1 LSLAIGAKLGPFEIV
16 APLGAGGMGEVYRA
30 TDTRLKRE
38 VALKVL
44 PASVAGSADRLA
56 RFQREAEVLAA
67 LNHPNIAA
75 IYGLEKTDLSASSG
89 AAAITALVMELVEG
103 EDLSERLARGAIPLD
118 EVLAIA
124 KQIAEALEAA
134 HDRGIIHRD
143 LKPANIKVRPDGVVK
158 VLDFGLAK
166 ALSPDGASATADAM
180 NSPTMTSPARLR
192 QGDGE
197 AGTAMGVILGTAAYM
212 APEQARGLAVD
223 RRADLWAFGVVL
235 WEMLTGKRLF
245 DGGTVSD
252 TLAAV
257 LRSEPDW
264 TALPGSTPAPIR
276 RLLRRLLDKDRRR
289 RLDSAVAARLEIE
302 DAFTA
307 PSTSEAVTLS
317 PAPLSR
323 SGWSRALP
331 WAAGAL
337 AVALGVALWAP
348 WRGTSPQKTTLRLT
362 PLSFEQGGQTG
373 AVWSPDGKAVA
384 FGARQKD
391 TDPYQ
396 VYVRYLDSSVA
407 TQITRLA
414 GGVAL
419 VIEWTAV
426 GQIVFASLAP
436 RGLWSVSPVGGE
448 PEPWAKESVIAGDL
462 RLVLARPSVSRDGGV
477 FAGLFSAA
485 DGVIG
490 VATASPPGSAPR
502 RYEPAP
508 FASRA
513 LFNVASVKFSPD
525 GRQILL
531 MRNAGAG
538 EEAWLMPYPASAANP
553 PRRILQD
560 MPAFN
565 STPTFS
571 WMPDNRHVVLSATA
585 DAAPQQLYMAD
596 TVSGAFAAF
605 SRGTTNQTDP
615 AVSPDGGRLVFLESE
630 TNRDIVSVELA
641 TAVVTSVIATQR
653 GEQMPAW
660 ASRDSALVYVTDRNG
675 AAEIWLH
682 KPGQPDRP
690 LVTPRDFPPDTTR
703 GFMAPAL
710 SPDGTRVIYTTL
722 FKLSGTGLWMSSV
735 AGGPPVR
742 LVKSTAESDDSGSWS
757 PDGNWY
763 VYLSFRQGL
772 VSLNKVKTTG
782 QAEPEV
788 LKADVNRTGTQWVP
802 VWSPSGEWILHSDG
816 GVKLISPDGKTTRT
830 VSATSAVAFA
840 FAADGRTIYGMRPE
854 VAVPDRIE
862 LFSMSVAGG
871 REKTIGSLAREY
883 LPDASFRPALRL
895 SLAPDGKSLTYST
908 ARSTANLWLMDGL
921 TSVTVR

>member
-1 LSLAIGAKLGPFEIV
+1 MIGRTLGHYQVVAKV
-16 APLGAGGMGEVYRA
+16 GAGGMGEVYRA

-44 PASVAGSADRLA
+44 PASVAGDADRLA
-56 RFQREAEVLAA
+56 RLQREAEVLAA

-75 IYGLEKTDLSASSG
+75 IYGLEQTDPSASSG
-89 AAAITALVMELVEG
+89 QAAVTALVMELVEG
-103 EDLSERLARGAIPLD
+103 EDLSQRLARGAIALD
-118 EVLAIA
+118 EVLPIA
-124 KQIAEALEAA
+124 KQVAEALEAA

-197 AGTAMGVILGTAAYM
+197 AGTGLGVILGTAAYM

-264 TALPGSTPAPIR
+264 KALPDSTPAPLR

-302 DAFTA
+302 DALTA
-307 PSTSEAVTLS
+307 PSTSEGPSAAH
-317 PAPLSR
+317 PPRAQPP
-323 SGWSRALP
+323 WPRALP
-331 WAAGAL
+331 WTAAGAL

-384 FGARQKD
+384 FGARQKA

-396 VYVRYLDSSVA
+396 VYVRYLDSPAA
-407 TQITRLA
+407 TQLTRLA
-414 GGVAL
+414 GGVTL
-419 VIEWTAV
+419 VVEWTAA
-426 GQIVFASLAP
+426 GQIVFASSAP
-436 RGLWSVSPVGGE
+436 LGLWTVSPVGGE
-448 PEPWAKESVIAGDL
+448 PEPWATESAFAGDL
-462 RLVLARPSVSRDGGV
+462 RPVLARPSVSRDGGV

-490 VATASPPGSAPR
+490 VATISPPRSRPK

-531 MRNAGAG
+531 VRNAGAG

-553 PRRILQD
+553 PRRILAGL
-560 MPAFN
+560 PAFN
-565 STPTFS
+565 NTPTFS
-571 WMPDNRHVVLSATA
+571 WMPDNRRVVLSATP

-605 SRGTTNQTDP
+605 SRGTMNQTEP
-615 AVSPDGGRLVFLESE
+615 AVSPDGSRLVFLESE
-630 TNRDIVSVELA
+630 TNRDIVSVDLA

-675 AAEIWLH
+675 AGEIWLH

-690 LVTPRDFPPDTTR
+690 LVTPRDFPPDTTS

-710 SPDGTRVIYTTL
+710 SPDGTRVIYAAL
-722 FKLSGTGLWMSSV
+722 FKRGGSDRLWMSAV

-742 LVKSTAESDDSGSWS
+742 LLKSSAEVSSPGSWS

-763 VYLSFRQGL
+763 VYLSMQQGRI
-772 VSLNKVKTTG
+772 SLNKVKTTG
-782 QAEPEV
+782 EAEPEV
-788 LKADVNRTGTQWVP
+788 LRADVQRMRALWVP
-802 VWSPSGEWILHSDG
+802 VWSPSGEWILHQDG
-816 GVKLISPDGKTTRT
+816 GATLISPDGRTTRA
-830 VSATSAVAFA
+830 VSAANAVAYA
-840 FAADGRTIYGMRPE
+840 FSADGRAIYGMRP
-854 VAVPDRIE
+854 AAADRDRLE

-871 REKTIGSLAREY
+871 TERIIGSMSVEN

-895 SLAPDGKSLTYST
+895 SLTPDGKSLTYST

-921 TSVTVR
+921 DSLTVR

>member
-1 LSLAIGAKLGPFEIV
+1 MNPGDSIGPYQVLAKLGE
-16 APLGAGGMGEVYRA
+16 GGMGEVYRA
-30 TDTRLKRE
+30 ADTRLKRE

-89 AAAITALVMELVEG
+89 QAAVTALVMELVEG

-118 EVLAIA
+118 EVLPIA

-134 HDRGIIHRD
+134 HDRGIVHRD
-143 LKPANIKVRPDGVVK
+143 LKPANIKVRPDGVAK

-166 ALSPDGASATADAM
+166 ALSPDGASATAELA

-264 TALPGSTPAPIR
+264 TALPDSTPAPIR
-276 RLLRRLLDKDRRR
+276 RLLRRLLDKDRRQ

-302 DAFTA
+302 DALTA
-307 PSTSEAVTLS
+307 ASTSEGVTRA
-317 PAPLSR
+317 PAPLPR
-323 SGWSRALP
+323 SLWRRALP
-331 WAAGAL
+331 WATAGVL
-337 AVALGVALWAP
+337 AAALGVALWAP

-407 TQITRLA
+407 TQLTRLA

-419 VIEWTAV
+419 VIEWTTA
-426 GQIVFASLAP
+426 GQIVFASSAP
-436 RGLWSVSPVGGE
+436 LGLWSVSPVGGE
-448 PEPWAKESVIAGDL
+448 PEPLANERTIAGDL

-477 FAGLFSAA
+477 YAGLFSTA

-490 VATASPPGSAPR
+490 VATASPPGSLPK

-538 EEAWLMPYPASAANP
+538 EEAWLLPYPASAANP

-710 SPDGTRVIYTTL
+710 SPDGTRVIYTTV
-722 FKLSGTGLWMSSV
+722 FKLSGTGLWMSAV

-742 LVKSTAESDDSGSWS
+742 LVKSTAESDASGSWS

-763 VYLSFRQGL
+763 VYLSSRQGL

-788 LKADVNRTGTQWVP
+788 LKADLKRTRTQWVP
-802 VWSPSGEWILHSDG
+802 VWSPSGEWILHSDE

-830 VSATSAVAFA
+830 VSATGAVAFA
-840 FAADGRTIYGMRPE
+840 FAADGRTIYGIRP
-854 VAVPDRIE
+854 AAAGQNRIE

-871 REKTIGSLAREY
+871 PGKTIGSLAQEY
-883 LPDASFRPALRL
+883 LPDASYRPALRL
-895 SLAPDGKSLTYST
+895 SLTPDGKSLTYGTVRNTS
-908 ARSTANLWLMDGL
+908 NLWLMDGL
-921 TSVTVR
+921 TSVTGR